1 MDLTVSNLSV
11 GYDGKTVVE
20 DLSFRVPSGS
30 LLSLLGPSGSG
41 KTTVLNA
48 LAGFL
53 KPASGDIRFGERM
66 IQDLPPEKR
75 NVGMVFQ
82 NYALYPHMTAFDNI
96 AFPLKIQRRS
106 RRDIERAVKEIAGM
120 TRIGDLLD
128 RKPSQLSGGQQQR
141 VAISRALV
149 KGPDLLLMDEP
160 LSNLDAAL
168 RVQMRQ
174 EIRRIQQE
182 AGITALFVTHDQ
194 EEALSLSD
202 RIVLLDA
209 GRLQQEGTPKEL
221 YMAPRNLFTARFFSN
236 PPANVLETS
245 SAELGLLWKPR
256 ALPARAATA
265 VIRPHM
271 LELCPDAPLSGTVV
285 SAEILGR
292 ECLVRVRCLSST
304 LTALTSSASVPAVG
318 TTQGVVLKNEPYFF
332 DSSGARAGED
342 RR

>member
-66 IQDLPPEKR
+66 IQGLPPEKR

-106 RRDIERAVKEIAGM
+106 RRDIERAVKEIAGL

>member
-11 GYDGKTVVE
+11 EYDGKTVVE
-20 DLSFRVPSGS
+20 DLSSRVPSGS

-106 RRDIERAVKEIAGM
+106 RRDIERAVKEIAGL

>member
-106 RRDIERAVKEIAGM
+106 RRDIERAVKEIAGL

-256 ALPARAATA
+256 ALPVRAATA

>member
-66 IQDLPPEKR
+66 IQDLSPEKR

-106 RRDIERAVKEIAGM
+106 RRDIERAVKEIAGL

>member
-106 RRDIERAVKEIAGM
+106 RRDIERAVKEIAGL

>member
-20 DLSFRVPSGS
+20 DLSFRVPSGN

-106 RRDIERAVKEIAGM
+106 RRDIERAVKEIAGL